1 MGWFKD
7 FFFGDMDEEI
17 DTYEDTSSRKVE
29 KKTKQQAPE
38 VVVPKSNVTAVTA
51 IKTKERTIRNKR
63 PVAYKTAPKQKHMQ
77 PVKRQM
83 KTQMVYQYPKGE
95 FRFPLIPDKQK
106 SQPIQPKKQP
116 VTERQVAETQP
127 VKEETRKRPFTATDV
142 PSPVYAFNK
151 RPSKFEFA
159 VTEAEELSTIQEDL
173 TIAPVDLLDSAEA
186 ETIAFD
192 TELNRQI
199 EEEVVSVPVTEEIV
213 TEQPEVEATPEPVE
227 QQEPARVSLI
237 TEEPAQTKTTTRSKQ
252 VESNRQEQLLKSR
265 IPFNVMMVKKD
276 KQALQK
282 EEAQEINVQQPVE
295 VEAEQTNSV
304 REAQVTTASY
314 PTNYEFPSFSLL
326 HPPVSKREDDSWLQM
341 QQEMLDETL
350 ENFNVQ
356 ASVVNRTQGP
366 AVTRFE
372 VQPEKGVKV
381 SKITNLTDDIKLNL
395 AAKDIRIEAPIPG
408 KSTVGIE
415 IPNQTSRPVMLSELM
430 NTEAFQSSTS
440 PLTAALGLDISGT
453 PIITDL
459 QKMPHGLIAGA
470 TGSGK
475 SVCINSLLVSLLYKA
490 TPDQLKLL
498 LIDPKMVELA
508 PYNRIP
514 HLVSPVITD
523 AKAATVALKWAV
535 EEMER
540 RYQLFSHT
548 GVRNM
553 EKYNEYASHPDHTGE
568 KLPYILIVIDELADL
583 MMVAPNDVEES
594 ISRIA
599 QKARACG
606 IHMIVATQRPSVDV
620 ITGLIKANI
629 PTRVSFSVSSQI
641 DSRTILDA
649 SGAEK
654 LLGKG
659 DMLFLPS
666 GASKPVRLQGTFVS
680 DEEIDAVVAHVRS
693 QGEAD
698 YIFEEQELLVKETA
712 KENTDE
718 LFEEACDFVLSQ
730 NAASTSLLQRHFRI
744 GYNRAARLMESLEN
758 HQIVSG
764 INGSK
769 PRDVIITKDQLAK
782 LRNKE
787 S

>member
-7 FFFGDMDEEI
+7 FFFGDMDEEV
-17 DTYEDTSSRKVE
+17 DTYENTPTKKVE
-29 KKTKQQAPE
+29 KKVERASE
-38 VVVPKSNVTAVTA
+38 VAPKSNVTA
-51 IKTKERTIRNKR
+51 IKTKERTIRKER
-63 PVAYKTAPKQKHMQ
+63 PMPSKTMPKQKQLQ
-77 PVKRQM
+77 PVKRNV

-95 FRFPLIPDKQK
+95 FRFPLIPDKPVNQPTQ
-106 SQPIQPKKQP
+106 SQTQPKRNIRQNTEQP
-116 VTERQVAETQP
+116 VA
-127 VKEETRKRPFTATDV
+127 KEEVRKRPFAATDV

-159 VTEAEELSTIQEDL
+159 VSQVEEIQEELTIP
-173 TIAPVDLLDSAEA
+173 PVDSPEFAEA

-192 TELNRQI
+192 TEIEKQI
-199 EEEVVSVPVTEEIV
+199 EETYPDEVGVEEIV
-213 TEQPEVEATPEPVE
+213 AEEPILVDEEVETVE
-227 QQEPARVSLI
+227 EAPKRVTLIQEEANQS
-237 TEEPAQTKTTTRSKQ
+237 TTSSAKKQQ
-252 VESNRQEQLLKSR
+252 VEANRQEQMLKSR

-282 EEAQEINVQQPVE
+282 EQTTEIIPEKTIKTDNSQPTSEQVE
-295 VEAEQTNSV
+295 KTVIVDNQTDY
-304 REAQVTTASY
+304 Q
-314 PTNYEFPSFSLL
+314 FPSFGLL

-356 ASVVNRTQGP
+356 ANVVNRTQGP

-381 SKITNLTDDIKLNL
+381 SKITNLTDDIKLSL

-430 NTEAFQSSTS
+430 NTEAFQSSAS

-693 QGEAD
+693 QGEAN
-698 YIFEEQELLVKETA
+698 YIFEEQELLVKESV

-787 S
+787 T

>member
-38 VVVPKSNVTAVTA
+38 VVVPKSNVTA
-51 IKTKERTIRNKR
+51 IKTKERTIRNER

-116 VTERQVAETQP
+116 ITERQVAETQP

-199 EEEVVSVPVTEEIV
+199 EEEVVPVPVTEEVV
-213 TEQPEVEATPEPVE
+213 TEQPEAEVTPEPVE

-295 VEAEQTNSV
+295 VEAEQMNTV

>member
-17 DTYEDTSSRKVE
+17 DTYENTPTKKVE
-29 KKTKQQAPE
+29 KKVTYAPE
-38 VVVPKSNVTAVTA
+38 VEPKSKVTA
-51 IKTKERTIRNKR
+51 IKTKERNTRTVR
-63 PVAYKTAPKQKHMQ
+63 PTPKSVVPKQKHLQ
-77 PVKRQM
+77 PVKRQV

-95 FRFPLIPDKQK
+95 FRFPLIPDKPV
-106 SQPIQPKKQP
+106 SQPIQTQKQTQKQP
-116 VTERQVAETQP
+116 TRAMHQTSDKPV
-127 VKEETRKRPFTATDV
+127 VKEETRKRPFAATDV
-142 PSPVYAFNK
+142 LSPVYAFNK

-159 VTEAEELSTIQEDL
+159 VSEPDEIAEIQEDL
-173 TIAPVDLLDSAEA
+173 TIPPVDLPELAEA

-192 TELNRQI
+192 TEIEKQI
-199 EEEVVSVPVTEEIV
+199 EDTYPEEVGIEEVVEEPVLASN
-213 TEQPEVEATPEPVE
+213 EATPV
-227 QQEPARVSLI
+227 EPAPKRVTLI
-237 TEEPAQTKTTTRSKQ
+237 QEETTQVPKQKKQ
-252 VESNRQEQLLKSR
+252 VEASRQEQMLKSR

-282 EEAQEINVQQPVE
+282 EPAAEIVQEKEVITENIQPVAITE
-295 VEAEQTNSV
+295 E
-304 REAQVTTASY
+304 RQVAPEY
-314 PTNYEFPSFSLL
+314 PSNYQFPSFGLL

-350 ENFNVQ
+350 ENFNVH

-430 NTEAFQSSTS
+430 NTEAFQSSES

-698 YIFEEQELLVKETA
+698 YIFEEQELLVKESV

-787 S
+787 T

>member
-17 DTYEDTSSRKVE
+17 DTYENTPTKKVE
-29 KKTKQQAPE
+29 KKVTYAPE
-38 VVVPKSNVTAVTA
+38 VEPKSKVTA
-51 IKTKERTIRNKR
+51 IKTKERNTRTVR
-63 PVAYKTAPKQKHMQ
+63 PTPKSVVPKQKHLQ
-77 PVKRQM
+77 PVKRQV

-95 FRFPLIPDKQK
+95 FRFPLIPDKPVN
-106 SQPIQPKKQP
+106 QPIQTQKQ
-116 VTERQVAETQP
+116 TQP
-127 VKEETRKRPFTATDV
+127 TRTMHQTSEKPVVKEETRKRPFAATDV

-159 VTEAEELSTIQEDL
+159 VSEPDEIAEIQEDL
-173 TIAPVDLLDSAEA
+173 TIPPVDLPELAEA

-192 TELNRQI
+192 TEIEKQI
-199 EEEVVSVPVTEEIV
+199 EDTYPEEVGIEEVVEEPVLASN
-213 TEQPEVEATPEPVE
+213 EATPV
-227 QQEPARVSLI
+227 EPAPKRVTLI
-237 TEEPAQTKTTTRSKQ
+237 QEETTQVPKQKKQ
-252 VESNRQEQLLKSR
+252 VEASRQEQMLKSR

-282 EEAQEINVQQPVE
+282 EPAAEIVQEKEVITENIQPVAITE
-295 VEAEQTNSV
+295 E
-304 REAQVTTASY
+304 RQVAPEY
-314 PTNYEFPSFSLL
+314 PSNYQFPSFGLL

-350 ENFNVQ
+350 ENFNVH

-430 NTEAFQSSTS
+430 NTEAFQSSKS

-698 YIFEEQELLVKETA
+698 YIFEEQELLVKESV

-787 S
+787 T

>member
-17 DTYEDTSSRKVE
+17 DTYENTPTKKVE
-29 KKTKQQAPE
+29 KKVTYAPE
-38 VVVPKSNVTAVTA
+38 VEPKSKVTA
-51 IKTKERTIRNKR
+51 IKTKERNTRTVR
-63 PVAYKTAPKQKHMQ
+63 PTPKSVVPKQKHLQ
-77 PVKRQM
+77 PVKRQV

-95 FRFPLIPDKQK
+95 FRFPLIPDKPV
-106 SQPIQPKKQP
+106 SQPIQTQKQ
-116 VTERQVAETQP
+116 TQP
-127 VKEETRKRPFTATDV
+127 TRAMHQTSDKPVVKEETRKRPFAATDV

-159 VTEAEELSTIQEDL
+159 VSEPDEIAEIQEDL
-173 TIAPVDLLDSAEA
+173 TIPPVDLPELAEA

-192 TELNRQI
+192 TEIEKQI
-199 EEEVVSVPVTEEIV
+199 EDTYPEEVGIEEVVEEPVLASN
-213 TEQPEVEATPEPVE
+213 EATPV
-227 QQEPARVSLI
+227 EPAPKRVTLI
-237 TEEPAQTKTTTRSKQ
+237 QEETTQVPKQKKQ
-252 VESNRQEQLLKSR
+252 VEASRQEQMLKSR

-282 EEAQEINVQQPVE
+282 EPAAEIVQEKEVITENIQPVAITE
-295 VEAEQTNSV
+295 E
-304 REAQVTTASY
+304 RQVAPEY
-314 PTNYEFPSFSLL
+314 PSNYQFPSFGLL

-350 ENFNVQ
+350 ENFNVH

-430 NTEAFQSSTS
+430 NTEAFQSSES

-553 EKYNEYASHPDHTGE
+553 EKYNEYASHPYHTGE

-698 YIFEEQELLVKETA
+698 YIFEEQELLVKESV

-787 S
+787 T

>member
-38 VVVPKSNVTAVTA
+38 VVVPKSNVTA
-51 IKTKERTIRNKR
+51 IKTKERTIRNER

-116 VTERQVAETQP
+116 ITERQVAETQP

-173 TIAPVDLLDSAEA
+173 TITPVDLLDSAEA

-192 TELNRQI
+192 AELNRQI
-199 EEEVVSVPVTEEIV
+199 EEEVVSVPVTEEVV
-213 TEQPEVEATPEPVE
+213 TEQPEVEVNPEPVE

-237 TEEPAQTKTTTRSKQ
+237 TEEPAQTKITTRSKQ

-282 EEAQEINVQQPVE
+282 EDAQEINVQQPVE
-295 VEAEQTNSV
+295 IEAEQTNIV
-304 REAQVTTASY
+304 QQTQVATASY
-314 PTNYEFPSFSLL
+314 PMNYEFPSFGLL

-430 NTEAFQSSTS
+430 NTEAFQTSAS

>member
-17 DTYEDTSSRKVE
+17 DTYENTPTKKVE
-29 KKTKQQAPE
+29 KKVERASE
-38 VVVPKSNVTAVTA
+38 VAPKSNVTA
-51 IKTKERTIRNKR
+51 IKTKERTIRKER
-63 PVAYKTAPKQKHMQ
+63 PMPSKTMPKQKQLQ
-77 PVKRQM
+77 PVKRNV

-95 FRFPLIPDKQK
+95 FRFPLIPDK
-106 SQPIQPKKQP
+106 PVNQPKQSQTQPKRNIRQNTEQP
-116 VTERQVAETQP
+116 VA
-127 VKEETRKRPFTATDV
+127 KEEVRKRPFAATDV

-159 VTEAEELSTIQEDL
+159 VSQVEEIQEELTIP
-173 TIAPVDLLDSAEA
+173 PVDSPEFAEA

-192 TELNRQI
+192 TEIEKQI
-199 EEEVVSVPVTEEIV
+199 EETYPDEVGVEEIAAEEPILV
-213 TEQPEVEATPEPVE
+213 DEEVETVE
-227 QQEPARVSLI
+227 EAPKRVTLIQEEANQP
-237 TEEPAQTKTTTRSKQ
+237 TTSSAKKQQ
-252 VESNRQEQLLKSR
+252 VEANRQEQMLKSR

-282 EEAQEINVQQPVE
+282 EQTTEIIPEKTIKIDNSQPTSEQVE
-295 VEAEQTNSV
+295 KAVIADNQTDY
-304 REAQVTTASY
+304 Q
-314 PTNYEFPSFSLL
+314 FPSFDLL

-356 ASVVNRTQGP
+356 ANVVNRTQGP

-381 SKITNLTDDIKLNL
+381 SKITNLTDDIKLSL

-430 NTEAFQSSTS
+430 NTEAFQSSAS

-693 QGEAD
+693 QGEAN
-698 YIFEEQELLVKETA
+698 YIFEEQELLVKESV

-787 S
+787 T

>member
-38 VVVPKSNVTAVTA
+38 VVVPKSNVTA
-51 IKTKERTIRNKR
+51 IKTKERTIRSER

-116 VTERQVAETQP
+116 ITERQVAETQP

-199 EEEVVSVPVTEEIV
+199 EEEVVSVPVTEEVV
-213 TEQPEVEATPEPVE
+213 TEQPEVEVTPEPVE

-295 VEAEQTNSV
+295 VEAEQINTV

-430 NTEAFQSSTS
+430 NTEAFQTSAS

-540 RYQLFSHT
+540 RYQLFSRT

>member
-17 DTYEDTSSRKVE
+17 DTYENTPTKKVE
-29 KKTKQQAPE
+29 KKVTYAPE
-38 VVVPKSNVTAVTA
+38 VEPKSKVTA
-51 IKTKERTIRNKR
+51 IKTKERNTRNVRPTPKR
-63 PVAYKTAPKQKHMQ
+63 VVPKQKQLQ
-77 PVKRQM
+77 PVKRQV
-83 KTQMVYQYPKGE
+83 KTQMVYQYTKGE
-95 FRFPLIPDKQK
+95 FRFPLIPDKPV
-106 SQPIQPKKQP
+106 SQPIQTQKQ
-116 VTERQVAETQP
+116 TQP
-127 VKEETRKRPFTATDV
+127 TRTMHQTSEKPVVKEETRKRPFAATDV

-159 VTEAEELSTIQEDL
+159 VSEPDEIAEIQEDL
-173 TIAPVDLLDSAEA
+173 TIPPVDLPEFAEA

-192 TELNRQI
+192 TEIEKQI
-199 EEEVVSVPVTEEIV
+199 EDTYPEEVGIEEVVE
-213 TEQPEVEATPEPVE
+213 EPVLASNE
-227 QQEPARVSLI
+227 ANPVEPAPKRVTLI
-237 TEEPAQTKTTTRSKQ
+237 QEETTQVPKQKKQ
-252 VESNRQEQLLKSR
+252 VEASRQEQMLKSR

-282 EEAQEINVQQPVE
+282 EPAAEIVQEKEVITENIQPVAITE
-295 VEAEQTNSV
+295 E
-304 REAQVTTASY
+304 RQVAPEY
-314 PTNYEFPSFSLL
+314 PSNYQFPSFGLL

-350 ENFNVQ
+350 ENFNVH

-430 NTEAFQSSTS
+430 NTEAFQSSKS

-698 YIFEEQELLVKETA
+698 YIFEEQELLVKESV

-787 S
+787 T

>member
-38 VVVPKSNVTAVTA
+38 VVVPKSNVTA
-51 IKTKERTIRNKR
+51 IKTKERTIRNER

-116 VTERQVAETQP
+116 ITERQVAETQP

-159 VTEAEELSTIQEDL
+159 VTEEELSTIQEDL

-199 EEEVVSVPVTEEIV
+199 EEEVVSVPVTEEVV
-213 TEQPEVEATPEPVE
+213 TEQPEAEVTPEPVE

-295 VEAEQTNSV
+295 VEAEQINTV

-430 NTEAFQSSTS
+430 NTEAFQTSAS

>member
-17 DTYEDTSSRKVE
+17 DTYEDMSSRKVE
-29 KKTKQQAPE
+29 KKAKQRASE
-38 VVVPKSNVTAVTA
+38 VLPKSNVTA
-51 IKTKERTIRNKR
+51 IKTKERTIRNER

-116 VTERQVAETQP
+116 ITERQVAETQP

-173 TIAPVDLLDSAEA
+173 TITPVDLLDSAEA

-192 TELNRQI
+192 AELNRQI
-199 EEEVVSVPVTEEIV
+199 EEEVVSVPVMEEVV
-213 TEQPEVEATPEPVE
+213 TEQPEVEVNPEPVE

-282 EEAQEINVQQPVE
+282 EDVQEINVQQPVE
-295 VEAEQTNSV
+295 IEAEQTNIV
-304 REAQVTTASY
+304 QQTQVATASY
-314 PTNYEFPSFSLL
+314 PMNYEFPSFGLL

-430 NTEAFQSSTS
+430 NTEAFQTSAS

>member
-38 VVVPKSNVTAVTA
+38 VTVPRSNVTA
-51 IKTKERTIRNKR
+51 IKTKERTIRNER

-116 VTERQVAETQP
+116 ITERQVAETQP

-199 EEEVVSVPVTEEIV
+199 EEEVVSVPVTEEVV
-213 TEQPEVEATPEPVE
+213 TEQPEVEVTPEPVE

-295 VEAEQTNSV
+295 VEAEQMNTV

-314 PTNYEFPSFSLL
+314 PTNYKFPSFSLL

>member
-17 DTYEDTSSRKVE
+17 DTYENTPTKKVE
-29 KKTKQQAPE
+29 KKVERASE
-38 VVVPKSNVTAVTA
+38 VAPKSNVTA
-51 IKTKERTIRNKR
+51 IKTKERTIRKER
-63 PVAYKTAPKQKHMQ
+63 PMPSKTMPKQKQLQ
-77 PVKRQM
+77 PVKRNV

-95 FRFPLIPDKQK
+95 FRFPLIPDKPVNQPTQ
-106 SQPIQPKKQP
+106 SQTQPKRNIRQNTEQP
-116 VTERQVAETQP
+116 VA
-127 VKEETRKRPFTATDV
+127 KEEVRKRPFAATDV

-159 VTEAEELSTIQEDL
+159 VSQVEEIQEELTIP
-173 TIAPVDLLDSAEA
+173 PVDSPEFAEA

-192 TELNRQI
+192 TEIEKQI
-199 EEEVVSVPVTEEIV
+199 EETYPDEVGVEEIAAEEPILVDEELETVEEAPKRV
-213 TEQPEVEATPEPVE
+213 TLIQEEANQPTTSSAKKQQVEA
-227 QQEPARVSLI
+227 
-237 TEEPAQTKTTTRSKQ
+237 
-252 VESNRQEQLLKSR
+252 NRQEQMLKSR

-282 EEAQEINVQQPVE
+282 EQTTEIIPEKTIKTDNSQPTSEQVE
-295 VEAEQTNSV
+295 KTVIADNQTDY
-304 REAQVTTASY
+304 Q
-314 PTNYEFPSFSLL
+314 FPSFGLL

-356 ASVVNRTQGP
+356 ANVVNRTQGP

-381 SKITNLTDDIKLNL
+381 SKITNLTDDIKLSL

-430 NTEAFQSSTS
+430 NTEAFQSSAS

-693 QGEAD
+693 QGEAN
-698 YIFEEQELLVKETA
+698 YIFEEQELLVKESV

-787 S
+787 T

>member
-17 DTYEDTSSRKVE
+17 DTYENTPTKKVE
-29 KKTKQQAPE
+29 KKVTYAPE
-38 VVVPKSNVTAVTA
+38 VEPKSKVTA
-51 IKTKERTIRNKR
+51 IKTKERNTRNVRPTPKR
-63 PVAYKTAPKQKHMQ
+63 VVPKQKQLQ
-77 PVKRQM
+77 PVKRQV

-95 FRFPLIPDKQK
+95 FRFPLIPDKPVN
-106 SQPIQPKKQP
+106 QPIQTQKQTQKQP
-116 VTERQVAETQP
+116 TRAMHQTSEKPV
-127 VKEETRKRPFTATDV
+127 VKEETRKRPFAATDV

-159 VTEAEELSTIQEDL
+159 VSEPDEIAEIQEDL
-173 TIAPVDLLDSAEA
+173 TIPPVDLPELAEA

-192 TELNRQI
+192 TEIEKQI
-199 EEEVVSVPVTEEIV
+199 EDTYPEEVGIEEVVEEPVLASN
-213 TEQPEVEATPEPVE
+213 EATPV
-227 QQEPARVSLI
+227 EPAPKRVTLI
-237 TEEPAQTKTTTRSKQ
+237 QEETTQVPRQKKQ
-252 VESNRQEQLLKSR
+252 VEASRQEQMLKSR

-282 EEAQEINVQQPVE
+282 EPAAEIVQEKEIITENIQPVAITE
-295 VEAEQTNSV
+295 E
-304 REAQVTTASY
+304 RQVAPEYLS
-314 PTNYEFPSFSLL
+314 NYQFPSFGLL

-350 ENFNVQ
+350 ENFNVH

-430 NTEAFQSSTS
+430 NTEAFQSSKS

-698 YIFEEQELLVKETA
+698 YIFEEQELLVKESV

-787 S
+787 T

>member
-38 VVVPKSNVTAVTA
+38 VVVPKSNVTA
-51 IKTKERTIRNKR
+51 IKTKERTIRNER

-116 VTERQVAETQP
+116 ITERQVAETQP

-199 EEEVVSVPVTEEIV
+199 EEEVVSVPVTEEVV
-213 TEQPEVEATPEPVE
+213 TEQPEVEVTPEPVE

-295 VEAEQTNSV
+295 VEAEQINTV

-430 NTEAFQSSTS
+430 NTEAFQTSAS

-553 EKYNEYASHPDHTGE
+553 DKYNEYASHPDHTGE

>member
-29 KKTKQQAPE
+29 KQVKQRAPE
-38 VVVPKSNVTAVTA
+38 VVPKSNVTA
-51 IKTKERTIRNKR
+51 IKTKERTIRNER
-63 PVAYKTAPKQKHMQ
+63 PVAYKTVPKQKPVQ
-77 PVKRQM
+77 AVKRQM

-95 FRFPLIPDKQK
+95 FRFPLIPDKQV

-116 VTERQVAETQP
+116 IIERQVAEKPQP
-127 VKEETRKRPFTATDV
+127 VKTETRKRPFTATDV
-142 PSPVYAFNK
+142 PSPVYAFKK

-159 VTEAEELSTIQEDL
+159 VSEAEEFTELQEDL
-173 TIAPVDLLDSAEA
+173 TIAPVDLLESAEA
-186 ETIAFD
+186 ETIALD
-192 TELNRQI
+192 MELDRQL
-199 EEEVVSVPVTEEIV
+199 EAEFKEEIV
-213 TEQPEVEATPEPVE
+213 TAPEEAIVSEPEPIEAAPISEPVE
-227 QQEPARVSLI
+227 PERVSLI
-237 TEEPAQTKTTTRSKQ
+237 TEEQTQTAPPARNAQ
-252 VESNRQEQLLKSR
+252 VESNRQEQMLKSR

-282 EEAQEINVQQPVE
+282 EEVASEKPATIEAQPV
-295 VEAEQTNSV
+295 VTQQ
-304 REAQVTTASY
+304 AQPVTATY
-314 PTNYEFPSFSLL
+314 PSNYEFPSFGLL

-350 ENFNVQ
+350 ENFNVH

-381 SKITNLTDDIKLNL
+381 SKITNLTDDIKLSL

-430 NTEAFQSSTS
+430 NTEAFQSSES

-693 QGEAD
+693 QGEAE
-698 YIFEEQELLVKETA
+698 YIFEEKELLVKESV

-744 GYNRAARLMESLEN
+744 GYNRAARLMEALED

>member
-29 KKTKQQAPE
+29 KQVKQRAPE
-38 VVVPKSNVTAVTA
+38 VVPKSNVTA
-51 IKTKERTIRNKR
+51 IKTKERTIRNER
-63 PVAYKTAPKQKHMQ
+63 PVAYKTVPKQKPVQ

-95 FRFPLIPDKQK
+95 FRFPLIPDKQV
-106 SQPIQPKKQP
+106 SQPIQQKKQP
-116 VTERQVAETQP
+116 ITERQVAERPQP
-127 VKEETRKRPFTATDV
+127 VKTETRKRPFTATDV
-142 PSPVYAFNK
+142 PSPVYAFKK

-159 VTEAEELSTIQEDL
+159 VSEAEELTEIQEDL
-173 TIAPVDLLDSAEA
+173 TIAPVDLLESAEA
-186 ETIAFD
+186 ETIALD
-192 TELNRQI
+192 VELDRQI
-199 EEEVVSVPVTEEIV
+199 EAEFPEEIEVVTEEEVVLE
-213 TEQPEVEATPEPVE
+213 PEPIE
-227 QQEPARVSLI
+227 AEPIPEIAEPEPKRVSLI
-237 TEEPAQTKTTTRSKQ
+237 KEEPVQATSSARNAQ
-252 VESNRQEQLLKSR
+252 VESNRQEQMLKSR

-282 EEAQEINVQQPVE
+282 EEVHEVISEKPAIIEEQPNITEQTQPV
-295 VEAEQTNSV
+295 
-304 REAQVTTASY
+304 TATY
-314 PTNYEFPSFSLL
+314 PTNYEFPSFGLL

-350 ENFNVQ
+350 ENFNVH

-381 SKITNLTDDIKLNL
+381 SKITNLTDDIKLSL

-430 NTEAFQSSTS
+430 NTEAFQSSES

-698 YIFEEQELLVKETA
+698 YIFEEQELLVKESV

-744 GYNRAARLMESLEN
+744 GYNRAARLMEALEN

>member
-38 VVVPKSNVTAVTA
+38 VTVPKSNVTA
-51 IKTKERTIRNKR
+51 IKTKERTIRNER
-63 PVAYKTAPKQKHMQ
+63 PVAYKTVPKQKHMQ

-116 VTERQVAETQP
+116 ITERQVAETQP

-159 VTEAEELSTIQEDL
+159 VTEEEELSTIQEDL

-199 EEEVVSVPVTEEIV
+199 EEEVVSVPVTEEVV
-213 TEQPEVEATPEPVE
+213 TEQPESEVTPEPVE

-295 VEAEQTNSV
+295 VEAEQMNTV
-304 REAQVTTASY
+304 REAQVATASY

>member
-7 FFFGDMDEEI
+7 FFFGDMDEEV
-17 DTYEDTSSRKVE
+17 DTYENTPTKKVE
-29 KKTKQQAPE
+29 KKVERASE
-38 VVVPKSNVTAVTA
+38 VAPKSNVTA
-51 IKTKERTIRNKR
+51 IKTKERTIRKER
-63 PVAYKTAPKQKHMQ
+63 PMPSKTMPKQKQLQ
-77 PVKRQM
+77 PVKRNV

-95 FRFPLIPDKQK
+95 FRFPLIPDKPVNQPTQ
-106 SQPIQPKKQP
+106 SQTQPKRNIRQNTEQP
-116 VTERQVAETQP
+116 VA
-127 VKEETRKRPFTATDV
+127 KEEVRKRPFAATDV

-159 VTEAEELSTIQEDL
+159 VSQVEEIQEELTIP
-173 TIAPVDLLDSAEA
+173 PVDSPEFAEA

-192 TELNRQI
+192 TEIEKQI
-199 EEEVVSVPVTEEIV
+199 EETYPDEVGVEEIAAEEPILVDEELETVEEAPKRV
-213 TEQPEVEATPEPVE
+213 TLIQEEANQPTTSSAKKQQVEA
-227 QQEPARVSLI
+227 S
-237 TEEPAQTKTTTRSKQ
+237 
-252 VESNRQEQLLKSR
+252 RQEQMLKSR

-282 EEAQEINVQQPVE
+282 EQTTEIIPEKTIKTDNSQPTSEQVE
-295 VEAEQTNSV
+295 KAVIADNQTDY
-304 REAQVTTASY
+304 Q
-314 PTNYEFPSFSLL
+314 FPSFGLL
-326 HPPVSKREDDSWLQM
+326 HPPVSKCEDDSWLQM

-356 ASVVNRTQGP
+356 ANVVNRTQGP

-381 SKITNLTDDIKLNL
+381 SKITNLTDDIKLSL

-430 NTEAFQSSTS
+430 NTEAFQSSAS

-693 QGEAD
+693 QGEAN
-698 YIFEEQELLVKETA
+698 YIFEEQELLVKESV

-787 S
+787 T

>member
-17 DTYEDTSSRKVE
+17 DTYEDTSLRKVE

-38 VVVPKSNVTAVTA
+38 VTVPKSNVTA
-51 IKTKERTIRNKR
+51 IKTKERTIRNER

-116 VTERQVAETQP
+116 ITERQVAETQP

-199 EEEVVSVPVTEEIV
+199 EEEVVSVPVTEEVV
-213 TEQPEVEATPEPVE
+213 TEQPEAEVIPEPVE

-295 VEAEQTNSV
+295 VEAEQMNTV
-304 REAQVTTASY
+304 REAQVATASY